1 MIGLAGALGGARY
14 TGVMTRIVLLA
25 WVLAGLGLCGCGSRG
40 GASGGGAMSKEIR
53 EGKAQLAEIAS
64 LFSAYTIEN
73 TASLP
78 RTMDDLAATAGKLGK
93 ADPREF
99 VSPFAGDEGPRGY
112 AWLTRKEK
120 DISKVWDDSVIAYDA
135 AGEHAGYP
143 GVNVLFASG
152 AAMTVD
158 LAELRRV
165 LRAHGVETSQASI
178 DIAGLEGEPGAKKM
192 YPLR

>member
-1 MIGLAGALGGARY
+1 MYTGGMTRFMVVACVALLACLGG
-14 TGVMTRIVLLA
+14 
-25 WVLAGLGLCGCGSRG
+25 CGRG
-40 GASGGGAMSKEIR
+40 GDNAGGAMSKEIR
-53 EGKAQLAEIAS
+53 EGKAQLSEIAS

-73 TASLP
+73 SASLP
-78 RTMDDLAATAGKLGK
+78 RTMEDLAEIAAKKGRV
-93 ADPREF
+93 DPREI
-99 VSPFAGDEGPRGY
+99 VSPFAGGEGPRGY
-112 AWLTRKEK
+112 AWLSRKEK

-135 AGEHAGYP
+135 AGEHGGYP

-165 LRAHGVETSQASI
+165 LQEHGVETSGASI
-178 DIAGLEGEPGAKKM
+178 DVAGLEGEPGAKKM